1 MNLIREECDTVLFPP
16 SHLFPRARRDRLAR
30 GRPSR
35 PPLPAHRY
43 PRFPSCSL
51 AVGRVRAQRL
61 TLSSS
66 GDTGTAV
73 SAALP
78 QLTEQHRQPTG
89 FHGSQYQRRN
99 AQSQRL
105 CKDTSLHE
113 SHRLPPAADP
123 KLREDTSGKDW
134 CPCAQFCPLS
144 PWLSEE

>member
-1 MNLIREECDTVLFPP
+1 MTRCFSPLLISSLG
-16 SHLFPRARRDRLAR
+16 RAGTAWR
-30 GRPSR
+30 GAGRA
-35 PPLPAHRY
+35 AHRY

-51 AVGRVRAQRL
+51 AVGRVRAKRL

-78 QLTEQHRQPTG
+78 RLAERHRQPTG

-99 AQSQRL
+99 AQSRRL

-144 PWLSEE
+144 PWLSEEGRQAGQFSV